1 MAIKKNKKTVKKGR
15 TAVLP
20 GFVTPFNLSVIA
32 LVLAIAAQYMTYNLG
47 KFPHAGLLVFV
58 LAAVVFW
65 QAAKLNKNEKPQEAP
80 GIWIELSALLII
92 IAAGVFF
99 RVHMLSE
106 FPTGCYRDEGQNG
119 NEAINIMKGIVV
131 DGTALPVYIERWTQ
145 NAAMYMYFVAASFE
159 FFGIGVQQIRAVSVV
174 FGILCI
180 PAVYFLA
187 RRYFGPRA
195 AIAGALIIAVLR
207 WHVNFSRI
215 GFLGIVTVFFVVLAI
230 YYTWRA
236 FEKRKVSDFVILGM
250 VAALS
255 LYSYIAARL
264 IPAAIGLFMLYIL
277 FREPSYYKKHW
288 KKIAA
293 GMAVFMVFFAPLGLY
308 IMKHPGDFMSRASTV
323 SIFNREMLREIGG
336 VYLNKDGNVKHW
348 TQLYRENVG
357 KTLAMFNF
365 RGDGNP
371 RHNNHTVPM
380 LDFILG
386 IFFVLG
392 IGYALIRW
400 RQPFHFLLLSFF
412 VCLLQAGLFSTEA
425 PQAYRTISIIP
436 VVVLF
441 MLIFIERIWFF
452 FTSEYGKKVEI
463 VFVLVLASALGFV
476 AYENYTG
483 YFEKQKNNPGTW
495 AEFST
500 DEYSMGTYLR
510 NLGDDWVGIVQPD
523 WVESY
528 TFKFATYPLQ
538 NYVYFDPSG
547 WVPIPSK
554 VYKNHVYVL
563 GESYLP
569 LVPVLKSM
577 YPNGRYDDFRH
588 KFYPNKI
595 LYFIYEVPYKDIQAN
610 QSKTTKN
617 GLTGSY
623 YRDMIRKDNRVE
635 AVKMSNHWQG
645 NPQFKRLDPFILFN
659 WTLDPIM
666 GPFSVKWEGY
676 IKIDKAGTYYFQTRS
691 NDYSDVYINGKQVFV
706 NPGGGGGLRSE
717 EGSVYLNTGRH
728 KITVRYY
735 ESVHYSKMQFWWR
748 TPDAAF
754 PEVVPSEVLFPE

>member
-1 MAIKKNKKTVKKGR
+1 MPPKKKKVKKRGN
-15 TAVLP
+15 AAGLP
-20 GFVTPFNLSVIA
+20 GFVTPFNMGVLA
-32 LVLAIAAQYMTYNLG
+32 LVLAVWAQFMTYNMG
-47 KFPHAGLLVFV
+47 KAPYAGLAVFTLAAFV
-58 LAAVVFW
+58 FWFGARLLKDEKPAGPVGTWVEVSALFVIILAAV
-65 QAAKLNKNEKPQEAP
+65 
-80 GIWIELSALLII
+80 
-92 IAAGVFF
+92 FF
-99 RVHMLSE
+99 RAHMIEE
-106 FPTGCYRDEGQNG
+106 FPTGCFRDEGQNG

-145 NAAMYMYFVAASFE
+145 NAAMYMYFVAASFK
-159 FFGIGVQQIRAVSVV
+159 FFDIGVLQIRLVSIV

-195 AIAGALIIAVLR
+195 AIAGALIIAFLR

-215 GFLGIVTVFFVVLAI
+215 GFLGIVTVFFVILAI
-230 YYTWRA
+230 YFTWRVYQ
-236 FEKRKVSDFVILGM
+236 KRRTADFILLGV

-288 KKIAA
+288 KKASAGIIAFLI
-293 GMAVFMVFFAPLGLY
+293 VFAPLGLY

-357 KTLAMFNF
+357 KTLAMFNY

-380 LDFILG
+380 LDFVLG
-386 IFFVLG
+386 IFFVMG

-400 RQPFHFLLLSFF
+400 QQPFHFLLLSFF

-425 PQAYRTISIIP
+425 PQAYRTISVIP
-436 VVVLF
+436 VVVMF
-441 MLIFIERIWFF
+441 MLIFIERLWAF
-452 FTSEYGKKVEI
+452 FTAEFGKKAEI
-463 VFVLVLASALGFV
+463 GIAAALLIALAYSG
-476 AYENYTG
+476 YYNYNG
-483 YFEKQKNNPGTW
+483 YFEKQRNNPGTW

-500 DEYSMGTYLR
+500 DEYSMGTYLK

-538 NYVYFDPSG
+538 NYVYFDPSA
-547 WVPIPSK
+547 WIPIPSK
-554 VYKNHVYVL
+554 VHKNHVYIL

-588 KFYPNKI
+588 KFYPNRI
-595 LYFIYEVPYKDIQAN
+595 LYFVYEVPHSDILAN
-610 QSKTTKN
+610 QAKAGKN

-623 YRDMIRKDNRVE
+623 YRDNIRKDNREE
-635 AVKMSNHWQG
+635 AVKLSNHWQG

-666 GPFSVKWEGY
+666 GPFSVKWEGFIQINNPGLY
-676 IKIDKAGTYYFQTRS
+676 TFQTRS
-691 NDYSDVYINGKQVFV
+691 NDYSDLFINGKQILV
-706 NPGGGGGLRSE
+706 NKGGGGGLASA
-717 EGSVYLNTGRH
+717 EGSVNLSKGRH
-728 KITVRYY
+728 KIMVRYY
-735 ESVHYSKMQFWWR
+735 ESVHYSKMQFWWK
-748 TPDAAF
+748 PPEAAMM
-754 PEVVPSEVLFPE
+754 EVVPSEALFPE